1 MKKALI
7 LILALSLLLAACT
20 PVSTQPETAPAVETT
35 VLETT
40 AAPTTLPVDE
50 PTEILPEPEDADF
63 VRVMDYLPSVFQELM
78 YATDRNFTGQAIYD
92 FTDAYLRYGTV
103 KKLAAVSEDMA
114 EFGLALKIW
123 DGFRPVSAQRKLWE
137 VCPDPAYVAN
147 PNKGFSSHSRGN
159 TVDLTL
165 VDADGKEV
173 EMPTGFDDFSAKADR
188 NYADCTETAAA
199 HAQMLEILM
208 EKHGFSGYFQEW
220 WHFSDTDEYPVDE
233 TFWPEQTVFE
243 GGVG

>member
-78 YATDRNFTGQAIYD
+78 YAPDRNFTGQAIYD

-103 KKLAAVSEDMA
+103 KKLAAVSEDLA

-123 DGFRPVSAQRKLWE
+123 DGFRPVSAQRRLWE

-147 PNKGFSSHSRGN
+147 PNKGSSSHSRGN

-165 VDADGKEV
+165 VDAAGNEV

-188 NYADCTETAAA
+188 NYADCTESAAA

-220 WHFSDTDEYPVDE
+220 WHFSDTDSYPVE
-233 TFWPEQTVFE
+233 ENFAPPANNSQHF
-243 GGVG
+243 

>member
-78 YATDRNFTGQAIYD
+78 YATDRNFTGQVIYD

-103 KKLAAVSEDMA
+103 KKLAAVSEDLA

-123 DGFRPVSAQRKLWE
+123 DGFRPVSAQRRLWE

-165 VDADGKEV
+165 VDAAGNEV

-188 NYADCTETAAA
+188 NYADCTESAAA

-220 WHFSDTDEYPVDE
+220 WHFSDTDSYPVE
-233 TFWPEQTVFE
+233 ENFAPPANN
-243 GGVG
+243 

>member
-103 KKLAAVSEDMA
+103 KKLAAVSEDLA

-123 DGFRPVSAQRKLWE
+123 DGFRPVSAQRRLWE

-165 VDADGKEV
+165 VDAAGNEV

-188 NYADCTETAAA
+188 NYADCTESAAA

-220 WHFSDTDEYPVDE
+220 WHFSDTDSYPVE
-233 TFWPEQTVFE
+233 ENFAPPANNSQHF
-243 GGVG
+243 

>member
-103 KKLAAVSEDMA
+103 KKLAAVSEDLA

-123 DGFRPVSAQRKLWE
+123 DGFRPVSAQRRLWE

-147 PNKGFSSHSRGN
+147 PNKGSSSHSRGN

-165 VDADGKEV
+165 VDAAGNEV

-188 NYADCTETAAA
+188 NYADCTESAAA

-220 WHFSDTDEYPVDE
+220 WHFSDTDSYPVE
-233 TFWPEQTVFE
+233 ENFAPPANNAQHF
-243 GGVG
+243 

>member
-78 YATDRNFTGQAIYD
+78 YATDRNFTGQVIYD

-103 KKLAAVSEDMA
+103 KKLAAVSEDLA

-123 DGFRPVSAQRKLWE
+123 DGFRPVSAQRRLWE

-165 VDADGKEV
+165 VDAAGNEV

-188 NYADCTETAAA
+188 NYADCTESAAA

-220 WHFSDTDEYPVDE
+220 WHFSDTDSYPVE
-233 TFWPEQTVFE
+233 ENFAPPANNSQHF
-243 GGVG
+243 

>member
-63 VRVMDYLPSVFQELM
+63 VRVMAYLPSVFQELM

-103 KKLAAVSEDMA
+103 KKLAAVSEDLA
-114 EFGLALKIW
+114 ELGLALKIW

-165 VDADGKEV
+165 VDAAGNEV

-188 NYADCTETAAA
+188 NYADCTESAAA

-220 WHFSDTDEYPVDE
+220 WHFSDTDSYPVE
-233 TFWPEQTVFE
+233 ENFAPPANN
-243 GGVG
+243 

>member
-103 KKLAAVSEDMA
+103 KKLAAVSEDLA

-123 DGFRPVSAQRKLWE
+123 DGFRPVSAQRRLWE

-165 VDADGKEV
+165 VDAAGNEV

-188 NYADCTETAAA
+188 NYADCTESAAA

-220 WHFSDTDEYPVDE
+220 WHFSDTDSYPVE
-233 TFWPEQTVFE
+233 ENFAPPANN
-243 GGVG
+243 

>member
-103 KKLAAVSEDMA
+103 KKLAAVSEDLA

-123 DGFRPVSAQRKLWE
+123 DGFRPVSAQRRLWE

-147 PNKGFSSHSRGN
+147 PNKGSSSHSRGN

-165 VDADGKEV
+165 VDAAGNEV

-188 NYADCTETAAA
+188 NYADCTESAAA

-220 WHFSDTDEYPVDE
+220 WHFSDTGSYPVE
-233 TFWPEQTVFE
+233 ENFAPPANNSQHF
-243 GGVG
+243 

>member
-78 YATDRNFTGQAIYD
+78 YATDRNFTGQAIYHY
-92 FTDAYLRYGTV
+92 TDAYLRYGTV
-103 KKLAAVSEDMA
+103 KKLAAVSEDLA

-123 DGFRPVSAQRKLWE
+123 DGFRPVSAQRRLWE

-147 PNKGFSSHSRGN
+147 PHKGSSSHSRGN

-165 VDADGKEV
+165 VDAAGNEV

-188 NYADCTETAAA
+188 NYADCTESAAA
-199 HAQMLEILM
+199 HAQMLVILM

-220 WHFSDTDEYPVDE
+220 WHFSDTDSYPVE
-233 TFWPEQTVFE
+233 ENFAPPANNSQHF
-243 GGVG
+243 

>member
-1 MKKALI
+1 MKKVLF
-7 LILALSLLLAACT
+7 LILALSILLCACT
-20 PVSTQPETAPAVETT
+20 PSSTQPETAPVAE
-35 VLETT
+35 T
-40 AAPTTLPVDE
+40 AAPTAVPETTTVPTTLPADK
-50 PTEILPEPEDADF
+50 PTETLPEPDDADF
-63 VRVMDYLPSVFQELM
+63 VRVIDYLPSVSQELM
-78 YATDRNFTGQAIYD
+78 YATDRNFTGQIIYD

-103 KKLAAVSEDMA
+103 KKLAAVSEDLA

-165 VDADGKEV
+165 VDTAGNEV

-188 NYADCTETAAA
+188 NYADCTEAAAA

-220 WHFSDTDEYPVDE
+220 WHFSDTDAYPVE
-233 TFWPEQTVFE
+233 ENFAPPANN
-243 GGVG
+243 

>member
-103 KKLAAVSEDMA
+103 KKLAAVSEDLA

-123 DGFRPVSAQRKLWE
+123 DGFRPVSAQRRLWE

-147 PNKGFSSHSRGN
+147 PNKGSSSHSRGN

-165 VDADGKEV
+165 VDAAGNEV

-188 NYADCTETAAA
+188 NYADCTESAAA

-220 WHFSDTDEYPVDE
+220 WHFSDTDSYPVE
-233 TFWPEQTVFE
+233 ENFAPPANNSQHF
-243 GGVG
+243 

>member
-78 YATDRNFTGQAIYD
+78 YATDRNFTGQVIYD

-103 KKLAAVSEDMA
+103 KKLAAVSEDLA

-123 DGFRPVSAQRKLWE
+123 DGFRPVSAQRRLWE

-147 PNKGFSSHSRGN
+147 PNKGFSSHNRGN

-165 VDADGKEV
+165 VDAAGNEV

-188 NYADCTETAAA
+188 NYADCTESAAA

-220 WHFSDTDEYPVDE
+220 WHFSDTDSYPVE
-233 TFWPEQTVFE
+233 ENFAPPANNSQHF
-243 GGVG
+243 

>member
-103 KKLAAVSEDMA
+103 KKLAAVSEDLA

-123 DGFRPVSAQRKLWE
+123 DGFRPVSAQRRLWE

-147 PNKGFSSHSRGN
+147 PNKGSSSHSRGN

-165 VDADGKEV
+165 VDAAGNEV

-188 NYADCTETAAA
+188 NYADCIESAAA

-220 WHFSDTDEYPVDE
+220 WHFSDTDSYPVE
-233 TFWPEQTVFE
+233 ENFAPPANNSQHF
-243 GGVG
+243 

>member
-78 YATDRNFTGQAIYD
+78 YATDRNFTGQVIYD

-103 KKLAAVSEDMA
+103 KKLAAVSEDLA
-114 EFGLALKIW
+114 ELGLALKIW

-165 VDADGKEV
+165 VDAAGNEV

-188 NYADCTETAAA
+188 NYADCTESAAA

-220 WHFSDTDEYPVDE
+220 WHFSDTDSYPVE
-233 TFWPEQTVFE
+233 ENFAPPANN
-243 GGVG
+243 

>member
-35 VLETT
+35 VPETT

-103 KKLAAVSEDMA
+103 KKLAAVSEDLA

-123 DGFRPVSAQRKLWE
+123 DGFRPVSAQRRLWE

-147 PNKGFSSHSRGN
+147 PNKGSSSHSRGN

-165 VDADGKEV
+165 VDAAGNEV

-188 NYADCTETAAA
+188 NYADCTESAAA

-220 WHFSDTDEYPVDE
+220 WHFSDTDSYPVE
-233 TFWPEQTVFE
+233 ENFAPPANNSQHF
-243 GGVG
+243 

>member
-63 VRVMDYLPSVFQELM
+63 VRVMDYLPSVSQELM
-78 YATDRNFTGQAIYD
+78 YATDRNFTGQVIYD

-103 KKLAAVSEDMA
+103 KKLAAVSEDLA

-123 DGFRPVSAQRKLWE
+123 DGFRPVSAQRRLWE

-165 VDADGKEV
+165 VDAAGNEV

-188 NYADCTETAAA
+188 NYADCTESAAA

-220 WHFSDTDEYPVDE
+220 WHFSDTDSYPVE
-233 TFWPEQTVFE
+233 ENFAPPANNSQHF
-243 GGVG
+243 